1 MSEIKYPKHIKNLIK
16 ALPRGIDNAK
26 PASYIAKLFHP
37 EIDPRTVLAYK
48 AIAIRD
54 YGIPIGARR
63 DSQNGGLFII
73 ENDEERT
80 SVLKVSSSQ
89 ITSEVLIQ
97 NALTQID
104 LNSWEVIK

>member
-1 MSEIKYPKHIKNLIK
+1 MTEIKYPEHIKKLIE
-16 ALPRGIDNAK
+16 ALPRGINNAK
-26 PASYIAKLFHP
+26 PVSYIAKLLKV
-37 EIDPRTVLAYK
+37 DLRTVQAYK

-54 YGIPIGARR
+54 YGIPIGSRR
-63 DSQNGGLFII
+63 DSHNGGLFII

-104 LNSWEVIK
+104 LNSWEFIK

>member
-1 MSEIKYPKHIKNLIK
+1 MTNKKIPEHIKNLIN

-26 PASYIAKLFHP
+26 PASYIAKLLN
-37 EIDPRTVLAYK
+37 IDLRTVQAYK

-63 DSQNGGLFII
+63 DGQNGGLFII
-73 ENDEERT
+73 ENDSERT